1 MANDE
6 AFSKRQL
13 NQLTLLLHELL
24 ETQAKQERK
33 HLDERLMLERR
44 HTVASV
50 AEAIEEVVIPDLD
63 EIGERIS
70 RLEASISRTDNRIS
84 PLVTELSAIHTELV
98 RLRQRVEA
106 LAVQEHE
113 DVEFALKRLK
123 AHEKRVKAL
132 ELSLAQ

>member
-1 MANDE
+1 MAIDD
-6 AFSKRQL
+6 FSKKQL
-13 NQLTLLLHELL
+13 QQLTLLMHELL
-24 ETQAKQERK
+24 ETQAKTERK
-33 HLDERLMLERR
+33 YLDERLMLERR